1 LACGCCDN
9 NEQADKVLIELV
21 LIMVKPPP
29 SVMIVAVFLL
39 CPEKY
44 LPLPTSRRDDGY
56 ISIFILTRPDQK
68 SGHFSSVLV
77 QFCCYR
83 KGEKPPTRYQS
94 AVCAAQSCLTLKNG
108 EYITSG

>member
-21 LIMVKPPP
+21 NNGEAATV
-29 SVMIVAVFLL
+29 SDDRGGFLL

-56 ISIFILTRPDQK
+56 LVIL
-68 SGHFSSVLV
+68 F
-77 QFCCYR
+77 
-83 KGEKPPTRYQS
+83 
-94 AVCAAQSCLTLKNG
+94 
-108 EYITSG
+108 